1 MALRDDWARR
11 AAASAPLPARRE
23 MRSGLATQF
32 SDSYLTVASPQ
43 TAGHRQ
49 TAAVELAAGMLG
61 RVLATAKVIGAE
73 GITPTWLRD
82 AGRDMVRR
90 GEHLSRIAVRDGR
103 LLLLRQS
110 SWSWHG
116 PDADAANWTAQTT
129 ESGPSN
135 TSTRWIAY
143 EGLVH
148 LTWATEAG
156 TLYNGQPATDAA
168 RLAAITA
175 AATELSMGR
184 EAAGDVAKIL
194 TLPEAAEGADS
205 TDDDDND
212 DSQSDPH
219 AGYRSD
225 LGNAKGA
232 TMLVESTAN
241 VHDLGGQAPA
251 RDWVASRL
259 GPEPPPGWVEA
270 TRDSHHRLLAALGV
284 PVGLATD
291 ADGTSQREGLRRWWM
306 TVVEPTVSIL
316 EYELTTKLDRPITLE
331 LDNYA
336 MDMVSRASV
345 VAKLVQAGAAPAM
358 ALAVAGIER

>member
-1 MALRDDWARR
+1 
-11 AAASAPLPARRE
+11 

-32 SDSYLTVASPQ
+32 ADAYLSVATTPS
-43 TAGHRQ
+43 AGHRQ
-49 TAAVELAAGMLG
+49 TAAVEIAAGMLG
-61 RVLATAKVIGAE
+61 RVLATAKVTGAE

-103 LLLLRQS
+103 LLLLRQA

-116 PDADAANWTAQTT
+116 PSADPADWTAQCT

-135 TSTRWIAY
+135 TATRWIAY

-148 LTWATEAG
+148 LTWATEPQ
-156 TLYNGQPATDAA
+156 TVYNGQPANDAA
-168 RLAAITA
+168 RLTA
-175 AATELSMGR
+175 ATATGAELSMGR
-184 EAAGDVAKIL
+184 EAAGDIAKIL
-194 TLPEAAEGADS
+194 TLPEAAEGLDS
-205 TDDDDND
+205 TDGDDND

-219 AGYRSD
+219 AGYRQD

-251 RDWVASRL
+251 RDWIPTRL

-270 TRDSHHRLLAALGV
+270 TRDAHHRLVAAMGV
-284 PVGLATD
+284 PVSLAID
-291 ADGTSQREGLRRWWM
+291 ADGTSQREALRRWWM
-306 TVVEPTVSIL
+306 TTVEPTVAIL
-316 EYELTTKLDRPITLE
+316 EYELATKLDRPITLE

-345 VAKLVQAGAAPAM
+345 VAKLVQAGAAPTM
-358 ALAVAGIER
+358 ALAVAGIDQ